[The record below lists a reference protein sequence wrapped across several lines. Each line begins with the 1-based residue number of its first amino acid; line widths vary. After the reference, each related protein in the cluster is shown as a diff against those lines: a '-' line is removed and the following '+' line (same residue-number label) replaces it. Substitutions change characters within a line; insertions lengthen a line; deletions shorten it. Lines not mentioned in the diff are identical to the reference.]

1 VSVTLCAKPVEAANV
16 NLMVQERDELSGW
29 RKNLKSPLS
38 DGRSVIKNTASQLI
52 NLSNWKL
59 RDLADKTWTLAALGT
74 LTPNGHE
81 TITRSGQPNGGDT
94 IDLINSDGR
103 VVHTVTYGAA
113 EEGETVIP
121 QPRASQIIT
130 PPRRAASGEP
140 DQDNH
145 MAPEASSAIWCDG
158 IDFKSSTASSDSPPT
173 K

>member
-1 VSVTLCAKPVEAANV
+1 VAKEFEN
-16 NLMVQERDELSGW
+16 
-29 RKNLKSPLS
+29 PLS

-94 IDLINSDGR
+94 IDLIDSDGR

-113 EEGETVIP
+113 EEGETVILSRE
-121 QPRASQIIT
+121 RA
-130 PPRRAASGEP
+130 R
-140 DQDNH
+140 
-145 MAPEASSAIWCDG
+145 
-158 IDFKSSTASSDSPPT
+158 
-173 K
+173 